1 MLSRVA
7 DSIYWMS
14 RYFERAENVARF
26 IDVTLNLS
34 LDIGLETAQ
43 QWAPLVY
50 ITGDHEEFLERYGE
64 PTRQNV
70 IRFLTFD
77 EKNTNSILSCLRS
90 ARENAR
96 TVREMMS
103 SQMWEELNKFYL
115 MVRSAREADVYEQPY
130 EFFNRLKLS
139 GALLEGL
146 AETTMSRGIAWHF
159 RRLARFLE
167 RADKTSRI
175 LDVKYY
181 LLLPSVA
188 DVGTPL
194 DSNQWA
200 ALLKSASALE
210 MYRQTHGR
218 ITPTQVADFLIL
230 DRDFPRAMHFC
241 LIRAEQ
247 SLLAITG
254 GTPNTYRNLAEQ
266 RLGRLRAELDYANI
280 KEIIG
285 NGLHEFID
293 GFQTELNDV
302 GAAIHDTFFAVPG
315 SAAHTESLQTVS
327 SGTMTQSMGT
337 MTQSIRV

>member
-1 MLSRVA
+1 M
-7 DSIYWMS
+7 
-14 RYFERAENVARF
+14 
-26 IDVTLNLS
+26 
-34 LDIGLETAQ
+34 
-43 QWAPLVY
+43 
-50 ITGDHEEFLERYGE
+50 
-64 PTRQNV
+64 
-70 IRFLTFD
+70 
-77 EKNTNSILSCLRS
+77 
-90 ARENAR
+90 
-96 TVREMMS
+96 
-103 SQMWEELNKFYL
+103 
-115 MVRSAREADVYEQPY
+115 YEQPY

-315 SAAHTESLQTVS
+315 SAAHAESMQTVS

-337 MTQSIRV
+337 MTQSLRV